1 MSQDRLQQ
9 LQTYKAD
16 DIQEFLQTKHS
27 DLIPADMQTYI
38 LQMNSAATVAK
49 QNRLSVRATIEQL
62 RKEYPTLTFS
72 QARSIFYDALDFFY
86 MDDAVS
92 ARAWDMVYAEQFE
105 DMKLAALAAGKLE
118 VAYKCAAKAHEL
130 RTKAR
135 ESHDIDWHA
144 PVYMVNIN
152 VRPEDLGFASQ
163 KLADIA
169 KRNEDRKYK
178 EMIMGM
184 DISEADKNR
193 LLADAG
199 IRPSEPTEE
208 EPDEQ

>member
-1 MSQDRLQQ
+1 MSQDRLQL

-16 DIQEFLQTKHS
+16 DIQEFLQTKRS

-62 RKEYPTLTFS
+62 RKEYPSLTYS

-92 ARAWDMVYAEQFE
+92 SRAWDLVYAEQFE
-105 DMKLAALAAGKLE
+105 DMKLLALKAGKLE

-135 ESHDIDWHA
+135 ESVDVDWHA

-152 VRPEDLGFASQ
+152 VKPEDLGFASQ

-169 KRNEDRKYK
+169 KRNDDRKYR
-178 EMIMGM
+178 EMIMGLEVP
-184 DISEADKNR
+184 DAEKER
-193 LLADAG
+193 LLKDAG
-199 IRPSEPTEE
+199 IKQLEPNE

>member
-16 DIQEFLQTKHS
+16 DIQEFLQTRHS
-27 DLIPADMQTYI
+27 DLIPAEMQTYI
-38 LQMNSAATVAK
+38 LQINSAATVAK

-105 DMKLAALAAGKLE
+105 DMKLVALAAGKLE

-144 PVYMVNIN
+144 PVYLVNIN
-152 VRPEDLGFASQ
+152 VKPEDLGFSSQ

-169 KRNEDRKYK
+169 RRNEDRKYK
-178 EMIMGM
+178 EMIMSM
-184 DISEADKNR
+184 EISDADKSR

-199 IRPSEPTEE
+199 IRQSEPPQE

>member
-199 IRPSEPTEE
+199 IRPSEQTEE

>member
-62 RKEYPTLTFS
+62 RKEFPTLTFS

-199 IRPSEPTEE
+199 IRPSEQTEE